1 MSVSWPHDCFV
12 NYMSPLPGLVQVFF
26 IYLFNSVYCWP
37 RMKNEKNFALSW
49 ISVYISIYS
58 MGYVFWIYIP
68 TFCKGNVMH
77 EIAHLKVINL
87 SINKIYF

>member
-37 RMKNEKNFALSW
+37 RMKNEENFALSW
-49 ISVYISIYS
+49 MSVSISIYS
-58 MGYVFWIYIP
+58 MGTKIMRIQLHEYFTDVCFW
-68 TFCKGNVMH
+68 T
-77 EIAHLKVINL
+77 
-87 SINKIYF
+87 YFR

>member
-49 ISVYISIYS
+49 ISVSISIYS
-58 MGYVFWIYIP
+58 MGYVLGYIYQLFVCQCLALNCSP
-68 TFCKGNVMH
+68 QSN
-77 EIAHLKVINL
+77 
-87 SINKIYF
+87 